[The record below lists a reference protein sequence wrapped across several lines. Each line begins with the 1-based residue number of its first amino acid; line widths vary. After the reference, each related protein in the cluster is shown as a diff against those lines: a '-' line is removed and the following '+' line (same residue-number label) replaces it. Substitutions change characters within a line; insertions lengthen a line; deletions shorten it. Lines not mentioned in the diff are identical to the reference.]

1 MKSSELRQT
10 ITNTIVAALETG
22 GLPPWRQP
30 WRSSRNSGA
39 PVNVVSKK
47 NYSGVNPLL
56 LQIAAQHHEFQS
68 RHWAT
73 FQQWKQLGG
82 SVMRRPDDVPPGKWG
97 TTIVFCRPV
106 TKTETDPDGE
116 ETETKTGMILRSY
129 TVFNIDQVEG
139 EHLDHLRAGMDTLED
154 SEVEERFEEADRIVA
169 ETNAD
174 IRFGSDRAYYNIAGD
189 YIAMPHRSQ
198 FSLPEFHQTLFH
210 EMVHWTEAPHRL
222 NWDRKLPANN
232 YACGEL
238 IAELGGC
245 FLASEVGIP
254 VAENMTNHL
263 AYLQNWIDAL
273 KSNPQFIFKAAA
285 QASRAVDFILSFSR
299 TPAELT
305 EAIDELVMA

>member
-1 MKSSELRQT
+1 MKSSEIRQQ

-154 SEVEERFEEADRIVA
+154 SEVEERFEEAD
-169 ETNAD
+169 
-174 IRFGSDRAYYNIAGD
+174 
-189 YIAMPHRSQ
+189 
-198 FSLPEFHQTLFH
+198 
-210 EMVHWTEAPHRL
+210 
-222 NWDRKLPANN
+222 
-232 YACGEL
+232 
-238 IAELGGC
+238 
-245 FLASEVGIP
+245 
-254 VAENMTNHL
+254 
-263 AYLQNWIDAL
+263 
-273 KSNPQFIFKAAA
+273 
-285 QASRAVDFILSFSR
+285 
-299 TPAELT
+299 
-305 EAIDELVMA
+305 